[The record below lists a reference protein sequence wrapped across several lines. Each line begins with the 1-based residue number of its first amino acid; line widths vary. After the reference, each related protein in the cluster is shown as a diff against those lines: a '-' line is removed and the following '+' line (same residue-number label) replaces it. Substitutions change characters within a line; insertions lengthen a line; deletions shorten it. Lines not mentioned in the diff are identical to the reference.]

1 MVESAIVIT
10 YLIGFVV
17 TIIGAPRLMMR
28 IEYFD
33 GDSPLAIAS
42 MTFILAMAWP
52 MTLIL
57 GIIAAYAKQLQ
68 ERQQA

>member
-1 MVESAIVIT
+1 MIESAIVVT

-17 TIIGAPRLMMR
+17 TLIGAPRLMMR

-33 GDSPLAIAS
+33 GDSPLAIAWL
-42 MTFILAMAWP
+42 TFFLALAWP

-68 ERQQA
+68 ERQQS